1 MHPASTIAA
10 SPRAL
15 LGAILAAA
23 SLLAPCSAPLHA
35 QQLALSTSNDLAFST
50 SNVAASL
57 PSAPEPQT
65 STPRT
70 TAPDTE
76 HQDGQTKRILGIIPN
91 FRAVNADVHLPPQ
104 SVKEKFVTASQDS
117 FDYSSLFVPVAVAAY
132 NYERNNTPEF
142 GKGGVGYARYLWH
155 SAVDQTVENYMV
167 EFFVPVVTHEDTRYY
182 SLERGGFL
190 KRSGYALSRV
200 LITRTDAGGRSFN
213 YSEVIGAGAAA
224 GISNLYYP
232 TRERSFGN
240 TGTQW
245 ATSVGIDALG
255 YVVKEF
261 SPEINHALL
270 HGSKIFH
277 LPAAHASN

>member
-1 MHPASTIAA
+1 MYHASTIVAL
-10 SPRAL
+10 SRART
-15 LGAILAAA
+15 GTV
-23 SLLAPCSAPLHA
+23 LLALMLCGAPALHA
-35 QQLALSTSNDLAFST
+35 QQLAFSTSND
-50 SNVAASL
+50 AASL
-57 PSAPEPQT
+57 PAAPEPQT
-65 STPRT
+65 PATQ
-70 TAPDTE
+70 TASSDAKNDDHE
-76 HQDGQTKRILGIIPN
+76 DGQSKRILGILPN

-104 SVKEKFVTASQDS
+104 SVKEKFVTATEDS

-132 NYERNNTPEF
+132 DYERNNTPEF

-167 EFFVPVVTHEDTRYY
+167 EFVVPVATHEDTRYY
-182 SLERGGFL
+182 SLARGGFL

-200 LITRTDAGGRSFN
+200 VVTRTDSGGRSFN
-213 YSEVIGAGAAA
+213 FSEVIGAGAAA

-232 TRERSFGN
+232 TAERSFSN

-255 YVVKEF
+255 FVVKEF

-270 HGSKIFH
+270 HGSKVFH
-277 LPAAHASN
+277 LPGIGQKSSN